1 MNKPRST
8 YSKCPRCAQEYI
20 KRERALCRRDNETDI
35 CSSCGVAEALED
47 AGFTTYKGPI
57 YWKQPPTEGV

>member
-8 YSKCPRCAQEYI
+8 YSKCPRCSQEYI

-47 AGFTTYKGPI
+47 AGYTKYNGQI
-57 YWKQPPTEGV
+57 YWNTGEEHGT